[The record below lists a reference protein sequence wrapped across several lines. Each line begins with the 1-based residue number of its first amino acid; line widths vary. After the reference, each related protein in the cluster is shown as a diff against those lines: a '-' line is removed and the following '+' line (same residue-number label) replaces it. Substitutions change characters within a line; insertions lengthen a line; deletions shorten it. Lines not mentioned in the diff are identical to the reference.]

1 MFRSFRLVMLLS
13 AAFVLGACSQSP
25 TGPTTSSQPTATV
38 PKTAPA
44 RANPDETCDYTNPWA
59 RC

>member
-1 MFRSFRLVMLLS
+1 MLLS

-38 PKTAPA
+38 PRTAPA
-44 RANPDETCDYTNPWA
+44 RANP
-59 RC
+59 